1 MNPRLV
7 LKLAAVLSL
16 SSLRAKK
23 GSAADKWSSLK
34 LIMASALAGFLASA
48 AIAYYL
54 YFMISAEFNLSQPLF
69 QFLSFLPLLS
79 ITAVLFYGIMFELG
93 RDPSLSSIHAVNWLP
108 ITPAEYVISSTLSTI
123 FFTLPLLSILWGG
136 LLGLSAAMGLIQLW
150 AFSAALSVLGMMIGG
165 SITEVLKALMS
176 KFSSSMYRRRGRTVI
191 VLRVAS
197 TTALI
202 ILFVLAMNMNVL
214 LRVLSWFT
222 GAVETVWALPPFWLS
237 LAVIKFV
244 QVDLVSSATFSALS
258 IGFFAAM
265 LKLGISMRER
275 YWAPSEPS
283 IRLSSGEYIP
293 KIGFLRRLGLSP
305 AESAIAKKDL
315 RTFFRRRETASLIA
329 IPIMLIIIP
338 LISGPDPEKIF
349 MIGQPIVGILLFA
362 MILSSTSIGRE
373 GSGILNLLVTPIKA
387 SEIMRGKLASTLILS
402 APPLALL
409 LAVMSLALGLR
420 PEAVIALTIGSYI
433 ALLESSIIGLIF
445 GARYPDFTTIPRARF
460 ITQKGMLLCM
470 AATSAAITA
479 TLTPLIIYK
488 LFHPQFLDLYTA
500 TAMTVAVGTVVSIA
514 AYKAASRSIS
524 QLYFM
529 RGGSYMT
536 LSEVSSFSAP
546 FFHAHS

>member
-16 SSLRAKK
+16 SSLRARR
-23 GSAADKWSSLK
+23 GSAANKWSSLK
-34 LIMASALAGFLASA
+34 LIMASGLAGFLASA
-48 AIAYYL
+48 AIAYL
-54 YFMISAEFNLSQPLF
+54 LCFMSSAEFNLSQPLF

-108 ITPAEYVISSTLSTI
+108 ITPAEYVASSTLSTI

-165 SITEVLKALMS
+165 SITEVLKALIS
-176 KFSSSMYRRRGRTVI
+176 GLSSSMYRRGGRMAI
-191 VLRVAS
+191 ALRVAS

-202 ILFVLAMNMNVL
+202 ILFMLAMNVNVL
-214 LRVLSWFT
+214 LRVLSWLT
-222 GAVETVWALPPFWLS
+222 GTVEAMWALPPFWPS

-244 QVDLVSSATFSALS
+244 QADLVSSAAFSALS
-258 IGFFAAM
+258 IGFFAAT
-265 LKLGISMRER
+265 LKLGISTRER

-293 KIGFLRRLGLSP
+293 RFGLLRRLGLSP

-315 RTFFRRRETASLIA
+315 RTFFRRRGTASLIV
-329 IPIMLIIIP
+329 IPTMFIVIP

-349 MIGQPIVGILLFA
+349 VIGQPIAGILLFA
-362 MILSSTSIGRE
+362 MMLSSTSIGRE
-373 GSGILNLLVTPIKA
+373 GSGILNLLITPIKA

-409 LAVMSLALGLR
+409 LAAMSLALSLR
-420 PEAVIALTIGSYI
+420 PEAIIALTIGSYI

-445 GARYPDFTTIPRARF
+445 GVRYPDFTTIPRARF

-470 AATSAAITA
+470 AATSAAIAA
-479 TLTPLIIYK
+479 TLTPLMTYK
-488 LFHPQFLDLYTA
+488 LFHPQFLDLHTA
-500 TAMTVAVGTVVSIA
+500 TAIATAIGAAISIA

-524 QLYFM
+524 QLHFI
-529 RGGSYMT
+529 RG
-536 LSEVSSFSAP
+536 AP
-546 FFHAHS
+546 I